1 MAFSQA
7 QITAAVDIL
16 LTKVNGL
23 ITKLNSI
30 LNNFPGEALAAGS
43 VTAAKLAKPKSEQ
56 LMVFCKSGASA
67 FVTASQ
73 TGVWQADG
81 LASDGAAVTR
91 VITGWSFAVDG
102 GGTLTKGALNTLLV
116 KVNGSTQ
123 ITIDLNDA
131 ALALAVP
138 ISATGLSVSWPS
150 GQILRVDYTYGGTAA
165 RYDNPTLV
173 LQVETG
179 HVG

>member
-1 MAFSQA
+1 
-7 QITAAVDIL
+7 
-16 LTKVNGL
+16 
-23 ITKLNSI
+23 
-30 LNNFPGEALAAGS
+30 
-43 VTAAKLAKPKSEQ
+43 
-56 LMVFCKSGASA
+56 VFCKSWASA